1 MQMIKIGITGGIG
14 SGKSVVSELLKLYD
28 IPIYNADVEAKRLN
42 DESPLIREKLTQNF
56 GESLYA
62 SGKLDKQ
69 KFAQIIFND
78 PEKLRLA
85 NSIIHPELQKDFLR
99 WVEIHSDSDIV
110 AMEAALIF
118 EANFQRMFDKVI
130 MVYAPISLRVVRASQ
145 RDLTTP
151 EKIEERLR
159 HQFPDEEKV
168 KLSDFVIFNDEKHSL
183 IMQVSDLLNRI
194 RTNR

>member
-1 MQMIKIGITGGIG
+1 MIKIGITGGIG

-28 IPIYNADVEAKRLN
+28 IPIYNADVKAKRLN
-42 DESPLIREKLTQNF
+42 DESPINRQKCMQSF
-56 GESLYA
+56 GEDLYV

-78 PEKLRLA
+78 PEKLRIA

-99 WVEIHSDSDIV
+99 WLEIHSDSDIV
-110 AMEAALIF
+110 AMEAALLF
-118 EANFQRMFDKVI
+118 EANFQSMFDKVI
-130 MVYAPISLRVVRASQ
+130 IVYAPVSLRIVRASQ
-145 RDLTTP
+145 RDRTTP

-183 IMQVSDLLNRI
+183 IIQVSDLLNRI

>member
-1 MQMIKIGITGGIG
+1 
-14 SGKSVVSELLKLYD
+14 LKLYD

>member
-1 MQMIKIGITGGIG
+1 MIKLGITGGIG
-14 SGKSVVSELLKLYD
+14 SGKSIVAELLKLYD
-28 IPIYNADVEAKRLN
+28 IPVYNADDEAKRLN
-42 DESPLIREKLTQNF
+42 DESSVIRQKLTQNF
-56 GESLYA
+56 GEDLYA

-78 PEKLRLA
+78 PEKLRIA

-99 WVEIHSDSDIV
+99 WINFHSDSDIV

-118 EANFQRMFDKVI
+118 EANFQSMFDSIVT
-130 MVYAPISLRVVRASQ
+130 VYAPMALRIVRASQ
-145 RDLTTP
+145 RDRTTP
-151 EKIEERLR
+151 EKIEERIR
-159 HQFPDEEKV
+159 NQFSDEEKV

-183 IMQVSDLLNRI
+183 IRQVSDLLNGI

>member
-1 MQMIKIGITGGIG
+1 MIKIGITGGIG

>member
-1 MQMIKIGITGGIG
+1 MIKIGITGGIG
-14 SGKSVVSELLKLYD
+14 SGKSVVCELLKLYD

-42 DESPLIREKLTQNF
+42 DESPIIRQKLTQNID
-56 GESLYA
+56 ENLYI

-69 KFAQIIFND
+69 RFAQIIFND
-78 PEKLRLA
+78 PEKLRIA

-110 AMEAALIF
+110 GMEAALLF

-130 MVYAPISLRVVRASQ
+130 MVYAPVSLRIVRASQ
-145 RDLTTP
+145 RDRTTS

>member
-1 MQMIKIGITGGIG
+1 MIKIGITGGIG
-14 SGKSVVSELLKLYD
+14 SGKSVVFELLKLYD
-28 IPIYNADVEAKRLN
+28 IPIYNADVKAKRLN
-42 DESPLIREKLTQNF
+42 DESPIIRQKLMQSF
-56 GESLYA
+56 GEDLYV

-78 PEKLRLA
+78 PEKLRIA
-85 NSIIHPELQKDFLR
+85 NSIIHPELQKDFLQ
-99 WVEIHSDSDIV
+99 WIECHSDSDIV
-110 AMEAALIF
+110 AMEAALLF
-118 EANFQRMFDKVI
+118 EANFQSMFDKVI
-130 MVYAPISLRVVRASQ
+130 IVYAPVSLRIVRASQ
-145 RDLTTP
+145 RDRTTP

-183 IMQVSDLLNRI
+183 IIQVSDLLNRI

>member
-1 MQMIKIGITGGIG
+1 MIKIGITGGIG

-28 IPIYNADVEAKRLN
+28 IPIYNADMEAKRLN

>member
-1 MQMIKIGITGGIG
+1 MIKIGITGGIG

-28 IPIYNADVEAKRLN
+28 IPIYNADMEAKRLN
-42 DESPLIREKLTQNF
+42 DESPLIREKLTQYF
-56 GESLYA
+56 GENLYA

>member
-1 MQMIKIGITGGIG
+1 MIKIGITGGIG

-78 PEKLRLA
+78 PEKLRIA

-130 MVYAPISLRVVRASQ
+130 MVYAPISLRIVRASQ

>member
-1 MQMIKIGITGGIG
+1 MIKIGITGGIG

-42 DESPLIREKLTQNF
+42 DESPLIRQKLTQTF

-118 EANFQRMFDKVI
+118 EANFQRMFDNVI
-130 MVYAPISLRVVRASQ
+130 MVYAPISLRIVRASQ

>member
-1 MQMIKIGITGGIG
+1 MIKIGITGGIG

-118 EANFQRMFDKVI
+118 EANFQRMFDNVI
-130 MVYAPISLRVVRASQ
+130 MVYAPISLRIVRASQ

>member
-1 MQMIKIGITGGIG
+1 M
-14 SGKSVVSELLKLYD
+14 SVCFR
-28 IPIYNADVEAKRLN
+28 I
-42 DESPLIREKLTQNF
+42 
-56 GESLYA
+56 
-62 SGKLDKQ
+62 DKQ
-69 KFAQIIFND
+69 KFCQIILTIR
-78 PEKLRLA
+78 KLRLP
-85 NSIIHPELQKDFLR
+85 IHYYPELQKDFYHGR
-99 WVEIHSDSDIV
+99 IHSDSDIV